1 MDPLI
6 SAAYILLSY
15 FKDWLNSCILS
26 YQLNPCYL
34 GDIQGVGRTGKSAS
48 VNQLLYW
55 TECEEAYP
63 HSFLFVK
70 SASVDIV

>member
-15 FKDWLNSCILS
+15 FKDW
-26 YQLNPCYL
+26 LNPCYL